1 MFRYLERIE
10 NTARLIDAGARI
22 ALTHPD
28 SAEDEWRSII
38 TTAGVVEEF
47 QAKHENVEAGKV
59 VDFLLRDKNNHS
71 SVIAAMDAARNN
83 ARMVRTALTRETWEA
98 TNEGWITLSELLR
111 RQVSDRELTQVLR
124 TIRQQAA
131 LVRAAMHGTMLRND
145 IYNFCRIGTFLER
158 ADNTARILDVKY
170 YVLLPSISLVG
181 SKLDNV
187 QWEMI
192 LRSVSAQRSYRWL
205 NSGDVNPRGIVDF
218 LLLDERMPRSLVFCV
233 AKIANNLEFLHHTY
247 GQLHPCSE
255 AADALLQRLNENTI
269 DQIFDF
275 GLHEFIVEFIASN
288 AALARQIEQDYRFF
302 G

>member
-47 QAKHENVEAGKV
+47 QAKHESVEAGKV

-98 TNEGWITLSELLR
+98 TNEGWITLNELLR